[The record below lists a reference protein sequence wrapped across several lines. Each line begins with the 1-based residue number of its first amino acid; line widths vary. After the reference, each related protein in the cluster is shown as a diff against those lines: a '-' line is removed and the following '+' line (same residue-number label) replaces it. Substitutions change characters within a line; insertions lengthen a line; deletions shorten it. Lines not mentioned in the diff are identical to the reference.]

1 MQAIAQ
7 VVLPFFALIALGYL
21 AARRGVIVRT
31 DVEGLT
37 KFVYWFPLPALLF
50 RGIATREFSELAS
63 PRLLIAYALSTVLL
77 FALLRLIFR
86 RVYRLPRPEAV
97 FHSFGSVQANNG
109 FLAIPLMPALFG
121 EQAVAPLAL
130 TLFADMLLLYPL
142 GFVMADLASAR
153 PQSRVALVRTVART
167 FYANPFLIAMLLAL
181 AVAASGLSM
190 PGPLSALVTTLAQAG
205 PPVALFVLGASLAL
219 HRTRMQHADEISL
232 MTFTKLVVHP
242 AVFAL
247 IGLYV
252 VPLSP
257 LHLAVGIA
265 VAALPTGINVY
276 MFSRSYVARPEIYS
290 AAIMTSTALSVVT
303 FSVVVWLVGR
313 WGLV

>member
-1 MQAIAQ
+1 MQAIVQ
-7 VVLPFFALIALGYL
+7 VILPFFALIALGYL
-21 AARRGVIVRT
+21 AARRGVIVRS

-50 RGIATREFSELAS
+50 RGIATRNFDELAS
-63 PRLLIAYALSTVLL
+63 PRLLLAYALSTVLL
-77 FALLRLIFR
+77 FVVLRLVFR
-86 RVYRLPRPEAV
+86 RVYRLDRPEAV

-121 EQAVAPLAL
+121 EQAMAPLAL
-130 TLFADMLLLYPL
+130 TLFADMIILYPL
-142 GFVMADLASAR
+142 GFVMADLASAQPR
-153 PQSRVALVRTVART
+153 SRAALVQTVART

-181 AVAASGLSM
+181 LVAGLNVSM
-190 PGPLSALVTTLAQAG
+190 PGPVSALITTLAQAG

-219 HRTRMQHADEISL
+219 HRTRMQHADEIAL
-232 MTFTKLVVHP
+232 MAFTKLVVHP
-242 AVFAL
+242 AVFAI
-247 IGLYV
+247 IGLYILQL
-252 VPLSP
+252 PP

-303 FSVVVWLVGR
+303 FSIVVWLVGR
-313 WGLV
+313 WQLV

>member
-1 MQAIAQ
+1 MQAIVQ
-7 VVLPFFALIALGYL
+7 VILPFFALIALGYL
-21 AARRGVIVRT
+21 AARRGVIVRS

-50 RGIATREFSELAS
+50 RGIATRNFDELAS
-63 PRLLIAYALSTVLL
+63 PRLLLAYALSTVLL
-77 FALLRLIFR
+77 FVVLRVVFR
-86 RVYRLPRPEAV
+86 RVYRLDRPEAV

-121 EQAVAPLAL
+121 EQAMAPLAL
-130 TLFADMLLLYPL
+130 TLFADMIILYPL
-142 GFVMADLASAR
+142 GFVMADLASAQPR
-153 PQSRVALVRTVART
+153 SRAALVQTVART

-181 AVAASGLSM
+181 LVAGLNLSM
-190 PGPLSALVTTLAQAG
+190 PGPVSALITTLAQAG

-219 HRTRMQHADEISL
+219 HRTRMQHADEIAL
-232 MTFTKLVVHP
+232 MAFTKLVVHP
-242 AVFAL
+242 AVFAI
-247 IGLYV
+247 IGLYILQL
-252 VPLSP
+252 PP

-303 FSVVVWLVGR
+303 FSIVVWLVGR
-313 WGLV
+313 WQLV

>member
-1 MQAIAQ
+1 MQAIVQ
-7 VVLPFFALIALGYL
+7 VILPFFALIALGYL
-21 AARRGVIVRT
+21 AARRGVIVRS

-50 RGIATREFSELAS
+50 RGIATRNFDELAS
-63 PRLLIAYALSTVLL
+63 PRLLLAYALSTVLL
-77 FALLRLIFR
+77 FVVLRLVFR
-86 RVYRLPRPEAV
+86 RVYRLDRPEAV

-121 EQAVAPLAL
+121 EQAMAPLAL
-130 TLFADMLLLYPL
+130 TLFADMIILYPL
-142 GFVMADLASAR
+142 GFVMADLASAQPR
-153 PQSRVALVRTVART
+153 SRAALVQTVART

-181 AVAASGLSM
+181 LVAGLNLSM
-190 PGPLSALVTTLAQAG
+190 PGPVWALITTLAQAG

-219 HRTRMQHADEISL
+219 HRTRMQHADEIAL
-232 MTFTKLVVHP
+232 MAFTKLVVHP
-242 AVFAL
+242 AVFAI
-247 IGLYV
+247 IGLYILQL
-252 VPLSP
+252 PP

-303 FSVVVWLVGR
+303 FSIVVWLVGR
-313 WGLV
+313 WQLV